1 MADRLFISYTIRW
14 DPREIKMLTN
24 QTALKTAYILF
35 FLAILTGFILQAEN
49 SITYLEGDVFIIREN
64 EEIFADFGTE
74 LLEKDSIQ
82 TGEDGLVIIDLDGS
96 RTLKMKENSFM
107 VLTETGNTTSLDLNR
122 GSLFS
127 KVSKLGGTSSF
138 SVRTE
143 SVVAGVRGTEFFIAF
158 GNTVEENPDIW
169 LCVNEGTVEVALT
182 ETDESVLV
190 NQGEGI
196 TIPGGSRLTDPR
208 YYEWTEDL
216 NWNTDPDSGPV
227 EDRTSLEGLYS
238 DLLDQDYF

>member
-1 MADRLFISYTIRW
+1 MTMQRTFIKRLCRLF
-14 DPREIKMLTN
+14 
-24 QTALKTAYILF
+24 LF
-35 FLAILTGFILQAEN
+35 SALTGFFLWGEN
-49 SITYLEGDVFIIREN
+49 SITYLEGDVSIIRDDN
-64 EEIFADFGTE
+64 EIFADFGTE
-74 LLEKDSIQ
+74 LFEKDSVR
-82 TGEDGLVIIDLDGS
+82 TGEDGLAIIDLNGT
-96 RTLKMKENSFM
+96 RTLKIKENSFM
-107 VLTETGNTTSLDLNR
+107 VLSETGNTTRLDLNS

-127 KVSKLGGTSSF
+127 KVRKLGGSSSF

-158 GNTVEENPDIW
+158 GNTVEEKPDIW
-169 LCVNEGTVEVALT
+169 LCVNEGTVEVALPET
-182 ETDESVLV
+182 EESVLV

-196 TIPGGSRLTDPR
+196 TIPGGSRLTEPR
-208 YYEWTEDL
+208 FYEWTEDL